1 MKFLRD
7 EYPAIEP
14 SVLLRMAT
22 TNGAK
27 ALGLSPNTG
36 RLEPGAPA
44 DLVGVA
50 LPEDEADGYG
60 SPIEAVLSKDSRV
73 VLSVA
78 NGEIIYGSQH
88 LTGL

>member
-1 MKFLRD
+1 
-7 EYPAIEP
+7 
-14 SVLLRMAT
+14 MAT
-22 TNGAK
+22 TNGTK

-60 SPIEAVLSKDSRV
+60 SPLEAALSKNSRV
-73 VLSVA
+73 VLSVG
-78 NGEIIYGSQH
+78 NGETLYRAGNSSESA
-88 LTGL
+88 